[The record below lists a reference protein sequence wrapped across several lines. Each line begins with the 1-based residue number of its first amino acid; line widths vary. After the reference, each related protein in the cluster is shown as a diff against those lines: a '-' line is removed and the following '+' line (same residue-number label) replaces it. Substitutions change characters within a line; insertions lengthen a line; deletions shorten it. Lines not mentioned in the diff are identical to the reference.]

1 IHQSF
6 RILQMFENVFYFIF
20 TPHKRPILFAE
31 IRKKNNG
38 QMIMDNG
45 QLLETS
51 LPLKKKNE
59 KRKRE

>member
-1 IHQSF
+1 
-6 RILQMFENVFYFIF
+6 MFENVFYFIF
-20 TPHKRPILFAE
+20 TPHKRPILFAGF
-31 IRKKNNG
+31 RKKNNG

>member
-1 IHQSF
+1 
-6 RILQMFENVFYFIF
+6 MFENVFYFIF

-38 QMIMDNG
+38 Q
-45 QLLETS
+45 LLETS